1 VGEQV
6 EDDLLTGLPGPSR
19 LADLLAAA
27 DEVRGLVLLDIDGF
41 HAHNRTHGHDAG
53 DRLLRAV
60 AAGLVEA
67 APEGAHILRLSGD
80 EFAAIV
86 PCADEADLLI
96 EGRALAASVTELAPS
111 VSASCGVA
119 IVDGDARGSVRRA
132 GLALAAARR
141 AGPGRVHGVPDAGA
155 PLSSVEQ
162 DDLDVR
168 TALRLGDYELHFQP
182 LVVPSSAT
190 TTTPA
195 TPVGVE
201 ALVRWRRD
209 ASELLSP
216 GVFLP
221 TVRRA
226 GLAAEF
232 GANVLADALGH
243 WVGTLRSALVGGNGG
258 EVHAPLLAVNVDVEQ
273 AEQDGFDEL
282 VLHLLRRATV
292 PPEELVIEVTEAVLA
307 EPAAAERLRCLRA
320 AGVHVAIDDFGAGP
334 VVLSEVRELP
344 VDIIKVD
351 QVLVSRLD
359 PSAPDMGLIDD
370 LSQLAGMLGLTLSV
384 EAVES
389 AALAER
395 IAALGVPLAQGY
407 HYARPM
413 PPPEAVVWLRGG
425 WRRGPGAATPGA
437 RGGEGVATPDV

>member
-1 VGEQV
+1 MEG
-6 EDDLLTGLPGPSR
+6 DLLTGLPGPFS
-19 LADLLAAA
+19 LGGLLASVGP
-27 DEVRGLVLLDIDGF
+27 DHGLVLLDIDGF
-41 HAHNRTHGHDAG
+41 HAYNRLQGHDAG
-53 DRLLRAV
+53 DRLLRAI
-60 AAGLVEA
+60 AASLVEVV
-67 APEGAHILRLSGD
+67 PEGAHVLRLSGD

-86 PCADEADLLI
+86 PCTDEDDLAI
-96 EGRALAASVTELAPS
+96 EGWALAATVTGLAGAF
-111 VSASCGVA
+111 SASCGIA
-119 IVDGDARGSVRRA
+119 LVDHGARGTVRRA
-132 GLALAAARR
+132 GRALTAARR
-141 AGPGRVHGVPDAGA
+141 AGTGQVHAVSDSGA
-155 PLSSVEQ
+155 PLSPVEQ

-182 LVVPSSAT
+182 MVIPSSAG
-190 TTTPA
+190 PA
-195 TPVGVE
+195 APAIPVGVE

-209 ASELLSP
+209 ASELLPP

-232 GANVLADALGH
+232 GATVLTAALGH
-243 WVGTLRSALVGGNGG
+243 WIGTLRPALLEGNGG
-258 EVHAPLLAVNVDVEQ
+258 AVHAPLLAVNVDLEQ

-292 PPEELVIEVTEAVLA
+292 APEELVIEVTEAVLA
-307 EPAAAERLRCLRA
+307 EPAAVERLRCLRA

-351 QVLVSRLD
+351 QALVGRLD
-359 PSAPDMGLIDD
+359 PSEPDMGLIDD
-370 LSQLAGMLGLTLSV
+370 LWRLAGMLGLTLSV

-389 AALAER
+389 PVLAQR
-395 IAALGVPLAQGY
+395 ISTLGVPLAQGY

-413 PPPEAVVWLRGG
+413 PPPEAVAWLRGG

>member
-1 VGEQV
+1 M
-6 EDDLLTGLPGPSR
+6 EDDLLTGLPGPSS
-19 LADLLAAA
+19 LGDLLASVGP
-27 DEVRGLVLLDIDGF
+27 DHGLVLLDIDAF
-41 HAHNRTHGHDAG
+41 HAHNRTHGHDSG

-60 AAGLVEA
+60 AAGLVEVV
-67 APEGAHILRLSGD
+67 PEGAHVLRLSGD

-86 PCADEADLLI
+86 PCADEDGLVI
-96 EGRALAASVTELAPS
+96 EARALCATVVGIGASI
-111 VSASCGVA
+111 SASCGVA
-119 IVDGDARGSVRRA
+119 VIDDDARGTVRRA
-132 GLALAAARR
+132 GLALSAARR
-141 AGPGRVHGVPDAGA
+141 VGPGQVHGAPVGAA

-162 DDLDVR
+162 DDVDVR
-168 TALRLGDYELHFQP
+168 TALRVGDYELHFQP
-182 LVVPSSAT
+182 LVIPSSAT
-190 TTTPA
+190 ATTPA

-226 GLAAEF
+226 GLASEF
-232 GANVLADALGH
+232 GANVLTAALGH
-243 WVGTLRSALVGGNGG
+243 WVGMVRSALVEGNGG
-258 EVHAPLLAVNVDVEQ
+258 EVHAPLLAINVDVEQ

-307 EPAAAERLRCLRA
+307 QPAAAERLRCLRA

-351 QVLVSRLD
+351 QVLVGRLD

-389 AALAER
+389 PALAQR

>member
-1 VGEQV
+1 M
-6 EDDLLTGLPGPSR
+6 EDDLLTGLPGPAR
-19 LADLLAAA
+19 LAGLLAAA
-27 DEVRGLVLLDIDGF
+27 GPGQGLVLLDIDAL
-41 HAHNRTHGHDAG
+41 HAHNRTLGYDAG

-60 AAGLVEA
+60 AAALVEVV
-67 APEGAHILRLSGD
+67 PDTGHVLRLSGD

-86 PCADEADLLI
+86 PCADEDGLVL
-96 EGRALAASVTELAPS
+96 EGRALAASVAGLGVA
-111 VSASCGVA
+111 VSASWGVA
-119 IVDGDARGSVRRA
+119 LVDDDPRDTVRRA
-132 GLALAAARR
+132 GRALAAARR
-141 AGPGRVHGVPDAGA
+141 AGSGQVQAVPAGSA
-155 PLSSVEQ
+155 PLSPVEQ

-182 LVVPSSAT
+182 MVIPSSAGP
-190 TTTPA
+190 TTPA
-195 TPVGVE
+195 IPVGVE

-209 ASELLSP
+209 ASELLPP

-232 GANVLADALGH
+232 GATVLTAALAH
-243 WVGTLRSALVGGNGG
+243 WVGTLRPALLEGNGG
-258 EVHAPLLAVNVDVEQ
+258 AVHAPLLAINVDLEQ

-320 AGVHVAIDDFGAGP
+320 AGVHIAIDDFGAGP
-334 VVLSEVRELP
+334 VVLSAVRELP

-351 QVLVSRLD
+351 QVLVGRLD
-359 PSAPDMGLIDD
+359 ASAPDMELIDD
-370 LSQLAGMLGLTLSV
+370 LSRLAGMLGLTLSV
-384 EAVES
+384 EAVEGPV
-389 AALAER
+389 LAQR
-395 IAALGVPLAQGY
+395 IAELGVPLAQGY

-413 PPPEAVVWLRGG
+413 PPPEAIAWLRDG

-437 RGGEGVATPDV
+437 RGGGGVATPDS

>member
-1 VGEQV
+1 M
-6 EDDLLTGLPGPSR
+6 DDDRLTGLPGPSR
-19 LADLLAAA
+19 LVHLL
-27 DEVRGLVLLDIDGF
+27 DSTPPGHGLVLLDIDGF
-41 HAHNRTHGHDAG
+41 HAHNRDQGHDAG

-60 AAGLVEA
+60 AAGLAETL
-67 APEGAHILRLSGD
+67 PDGTHLLRLSGD

-86 PCADEADLLI
+86 GCVDEDDLLL
-96 EGRALAASVTELAPS
+96 EGRALAATVAGLGAGR
-111 VSASCGVA
+111 SASCGVA
-119 IVDGDARGSVRRA
+119 LLDGDARSSVRRV

-141 AGPGRVHGVPDAGA
+141 SGTGQVCAAPIGGP
-155 PLSSVEQ
+155 PLSHVEQ

-182 LVVPSSAT
+182 LVIPSSAT
-190 TTTPA
+190 ATTPA

-232 GANVLADALGH
+232 GANVLAAALGH
-243 WVGTLRSALVGGNGG
+243 WVATLRSALVVGNGG
-258 EVHAPLLAVNVDVEQ
+258 EVHAPLLAINVDVEQ

-292 PPEELVIEVTEAVLA
+292 PPEQLIIEVTEAVLA
-307 EPAAAERLRCLRA
+307 APAAVERLRCLRA

-351 QVLVSRLD
+351 QVLVGRLD

-370 LSQLAGMLGLTLSV
+370 LWRLASLLGLTLSV

-389 AALAER
+389 PALAQR
-395 IAALGVPLAQGY
+395 ITELGVPLAQGY

-413 PPPEAVVWLRGG
+413 PPPEAVAWLRGG
-425 WRRGPGAATPGA
+425 WRGGPGAATPGA
-437 RGGEGVATPDV
+437 RGGEGVATPDIE